1 MRIARTL
8 YFAQENHGAAT
19 SLLELKET
27 SMLSPSFVHPPI
39 PVQ

>member
-1 MRIARTL
+1 MWMVRIL
-8 YFAQENHGAAT
+8 YCAQENHGAAT

-27 SMLSPSFVHPPI
+27 SMISPCFVYPPI